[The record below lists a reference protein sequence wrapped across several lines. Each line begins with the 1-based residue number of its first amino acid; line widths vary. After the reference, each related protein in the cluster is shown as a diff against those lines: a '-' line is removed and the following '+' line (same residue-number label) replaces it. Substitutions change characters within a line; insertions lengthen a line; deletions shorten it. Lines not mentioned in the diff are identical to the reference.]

1 MPIME
6 GNCLFF
12 RRSIT
17 SSTPEPILIGDN
29 NIGDGYAVTIDEKF
43 PVIQIDFNSYVGYS
57 VLNESFTVW
66 DDYEEFE
73 GRAFR
78 IYSKSRYLDFI
89 GAGTI
94 ASEEYPGPFKHYGV
108 SCLNHIVNIVSTE
121 KPVVMEV
128 SREKLRN
135 C

>member
-1 MPIME
+1 ME
-6 GNCLFF
+6 YKELMEYKGIFFLGLIEPAENSLRLFF

-29 NIGDGYAVTIDEKF
+29 NIGDGYAVTIDEKS

-66 DDYEEFE
+66 DD
-73 GRAFR
+73 
-78 IYSKSRYLDFI
+78 
-89 GAGTI
+89 
-94 ASEEYPGPFKHYGV
+94 
-108 SCLNHIVNIVSTE
+108 IVNIVSTE

-128 SREKLRN
+128 SREKLRK